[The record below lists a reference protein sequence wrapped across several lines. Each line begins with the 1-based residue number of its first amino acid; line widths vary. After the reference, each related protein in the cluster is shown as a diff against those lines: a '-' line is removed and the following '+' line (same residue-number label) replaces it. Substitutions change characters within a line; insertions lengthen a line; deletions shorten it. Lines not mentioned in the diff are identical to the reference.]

1 MHAKLLIETTDPT
14 DFEYIIEEKN
24 GKSDKEV
31 YIKGPYAMATT
42 SPEECN
48 KNKRMYCPDEM
59 RAEVK
64 RYTEQMINTKRALGE
79 LNHPTSA
86 DVDLERACHLVESLV
101 PSSDNPNIYIGKSK
115 VLSTPSGLIVRSLI
129 QDGAAVGMST
139 RSLGKLLPCEDNSEV
154 SIVQDMRLVAVDCVA
169 DPSFGEA
176 FVNGILE
183 SKQYVLDKYGQYVE
197 AYESFEGSLTSLP
210 KTDVESYIKE
220 NILTFLDK
228 IKSKI

>member
-1 MHAKLLIETTDPT
+1 MHAKLLIETTDPK
-14 DFEYIIEEKN
+14 DFEYIIEEKSGN
-24 GKSDKEV
+24 SERSI
-31 YIKGPYAMATT
+31 YIKGPYAMATEN
-42 SPEECN
+42 SSEAN
-48 KNKRMYCPDEM
+48 KNKRMYCPKEM
-59 RAEVK
+59 RAEVQ

-115 VLSTPSGLIVRSLI
+115 VLSTPSGMIVQSLI
-129 QDGAAVGMST
+129 KDGCSVGMST
-139 RSLGKLLPCEDNSEV
+139 RSLGKLMPCEDNADV
-154 SIVQDMRLVAVDCVA
+154 SKVQDMRLVAVDCVA

-183 SKQYVLDKYGQYVE
+183 SKQYVLDNYGEYVE
-197 AYESFEGSLTSLP
+197 AYETFEGSLTSLP
-210 KTDVESYIKE
+210 KTDVELHIKE
-220 NILTFLDK
+220 SILTFLDK

>member
-1 MHAKLLIETTDPT
+1 MHAKLLIETSDPA

-24 GKSDKEV
+24 SKEQPTV
-31 YIKGPYAMATT
+31 YIKGPYAMATDD
-42 SPEECN
+42 PREAN
-48 KNKRMYCPDEM
+48 KNKRCYCPSEM
-59 RAEVK
+59 RNEVK

-86 DVDLERACHLVESLV
+86 DVDLERACHLVTEMV

-115 VLSTPSGLIVRSLI
+115 VLSTPSGMIVQSLI
-129 QDGAAVGMST
+129 KDGCSVGMST
-139 RSLGKLLPCEDNSEV
+139 RSLGKLVQCEDNSEI
-154 SIVQDMRLVAVDCVA
+154 SKVQDMRLVAVDCVA

-183 SKQYVLDKYGQYVE
+183 SKQYVLDNYGQYVE
-197 AYESFEGSLTSLP
+197 AYETFEGSLTSLP
-210 KTDVESYIKE
+210 RTDVESYIKE